1 MDQDRKFLDTFI
13 IVIGALLAFTVAMY
27 FLANSLAR
35 TYLDV
40 DNSENPIAIEAVNNR
55 LEPVGQVRTTNDPAP
70 EPVKVS
76 TAQAGDTQPAA
87 EKAVDG
93 KAVYEQACFAC
104 HGTGAAGAPKMG
116 DASVWA
122 PRIAKGEA
130 KLYEHAIQG
139 FTGET
144 GVMPPKGGRA
154 DLSDAQVKAAVDY
167 MLSQSK

>member
-1 MDQDRKFLDTFI
+1 MDQDRKFLDTFL
-13 IVIGALLAFTVAMY
+13 IVIGALTAFTVAMY

-35 TYLDV
+35 SYLDV
-40 DNSENPIAIEAVNNR
+40 DNSENPIAIQAVDNR

-70 EPVKVS
+70 QPVKVA
-76 TAQAGDTQPAA
+76 TAQSGDSEPAA
-87 EKAVDG
+87 SQDVDG
-93 KAVYEQACFAC
+93 EAVYQQACFAC

-116 DASVWA
+116 DAATWA
-122 PRIAKGEA
+122 PRIAKGTETLH
-130 KLYEHAIQG
+130 KHAIEG

-144 GVMPPKGGRA
+144 GVMPPKGGRM